1 MTAIPVAISRNA
13 LVLPLQSE
21 PLVLPRLLHRGSVP
35 SVTQQLAIRLCT
47 ACRSVAERPAGRRL
61 AALHFAAERHSPDG
75 LLLIFLRLRALRLSA
90 LRLLSCDCGLSLR
103 FLLNFA
109 GTWYV
114 SLAWSSSDRF
124 GFDAHSRHSDHSF
137 SSQPFLALVVRC
149 RHSDHSLSSQPFRL
163 CLIAIQIFQSGV

>member
-1 MTAIPVAISRNA
+1 LWT
-13 LVLPLQSE
+13 L
-21 PLVLPRLLHRGSVP
+21 
-35 SVTQQLAIRLCT
+35 
-47 ACRSVAERPAGRRL
+47 
-61 AALHFAAERHSPDG
+61 
-75 LLLIFLRLRALRLSA
+75 
-90 LRLLSCDCGLSLR
+90 LR
-103 FLLNFA
+103 FLLRFA

-163 CLIAIQIFQSGV
+163 FLIAIQIFQSGV

>member
-1 MTAIPVAISRNA
+1 MQSDAGLATVFDSSFGG
-13 LVLPLQSE
+13 VPLQKFFQAQCIVISAAH
-21 PLVLPRLLHRGSVP
+21 RL
-35 SVTQQLAIRLCT
+35 TTRLST

-61 AALHFAAERHSPDG
+61 AAQHFAAERPSPDG

-90 LRLLSCDCGLSLR
+90 LRLLSRDCGLLLR

-137 SSQPFLALVVRC
+137 SSQPF
-149 RHSDHSLSSQPFRL
+149 RL
-163 CLIAIQIFQSGV
+163 CLMAIQIFQSDV